1 METLLTFLGSGLT
14 GDSTEGITWA
24 ISSLSATFLVAP
36 FLGVVDLAM

>member
-14 GDSTEGITWA
+14 ADSADAITST